1 LKADQQGASGEYQ
14 SYESVE
20 RQRTRRS
27 LDNLRSFCKTE
38 KALQSFEKFEE
49 TLLISKSMAPAGMNE
64 PSTALNRTAVA
75 EDMLTASSKP
85 RHPWLF
91 GSMNSTT
98 SLSTAASRISSV
110 SKSTANNKVPSMV
123 DKAGGLAKSKTTGN
137 LAATGIHLRGEKE
150 KVVGAAALR
159 VGKTQHTRQISN
171 FSVQAQ
177 MNARALR
184 ERDERAVRRA
194 DEAMRRVSSRSASS
208 TLISAQAGKQK
219 PQVHHKSD
227 SVEAGRQEAELT
239 QGRSQGQGVDAKQH
253 PQRPSVISTL
263 GGFERKLIDTS
274 ENRKTSVANPS
285 PRVLDQQQVSPRGR
299 HNSEQREL
307 RRRENRQSSGEILKS
322 MVTGGLKG
330 VRRMGRS
337 LTGRGELEELSRI
350 SHTTSGSN
358 VGQDSWMSR
367 RDEVGAAE

>member
-1 LKADQQGASGEYQ
+1 LKADQQKASVDYQ

-20 RQRTRRS
+20 RQRTRRV
-27 LDNLRSFCKTE
+27 LDDLRSFCKTE

-64 PSTALNRTAVA
+64 PSTALNRTAGA
-75 EDMLTASSKP
+75 EDILTASSKP

-98 SLSTAASRISSV
+98 SSSTAGSRISSM
-110 SKSTANNKVPSMV
+110 SKSTTNNKVPSIA
-123 DKAGGLAKSKTTGN
+123 DKAGGLVKSKTTGN
-137 LAATGIHLRGEKE
+137 LATTGIHLREEKE
-150 KVVGAAALR
+150 KADGVAALR

-177 MNARALR
+177 MNTRALR

-194 DEAMRRVSSRSASS
+194 DETMSRLSSRSASS
-208 TLISAQAGKQK
+208 MLISAQAGKQSYQK
-219 PQVHHKSD
+219 SPVQHKYD
-227 SVEAGRQEAELT
+227 AVEARCQEVKLT

-253 PQRPSVISTL
+253 LRRPSAISTL
-263 GGFERKLIDTS
+263 GGFERRLIDTS
-274 ENRKTSVANPS
+274 ENRKMSAANPS
-285 PRVLDQQQVSPRGR
+285 PRVLDQQQASTLGQ
-299 HNSEQREL
+299 HNSEHREL

-350 SHTTSGSN
+350 FVPP
-358 VGQDSWMSR
+358 VGRMWDKIA
-367 RDEVGAAE
+367 G